1 LHHARGAIV
10 FFLKKLNQKVF
21 TFLSITF
28 FVMTLVFYPSLFG
41 GMPIAKSLPS
51 EAIAINSIPSEK
63 TPAVIQFNLAQ
74 AQTAPEA
81 ESSASETSESEAEEA
96 VIDFFKM
103 AMGALAGL
111 VLFIFGV
118 TRLSEGLED
127 LGTERMKNFLSK
139 CTTNRFAAVLTG
151 AVATTLLE
159 SSSVTIIMVI
169 AMVSAGVLTFVQSL
183 GVVLGSNIGTAV
195 GAQIISLNI
204 ELYVPILMFVGMM
217 LLFLGRTAQQK
228 TIGIIL
234 LGFGLMFYGL
244 EAIDEAMK
252 PFRDY
257 APFISWMEQLGSNPV
272 LGALVGAL
280 FTIIIQSSSATVA
293 IVITLASSGLIAL
306 PAGIAI
312 MLGAEVGTC
321 ADTLLSTIGRGS
333 AALRTGVFH
342 FLFNL
347 SSAILGIIFA
357 PQLVQLAQA
366 ISGGAGVGRQVANAQ
381 MLFNILGVVL
391 AIGFLPVIANLLA
404 RLVPDNQ
411 ADFERQQRQQQK
423 QEKAERVGVGV

>member
-1 LHHARGAIV
+1 MLFRSQLHHLNRKVAHFLILALCTLTFV
-10 FFLKKLNQKVF
+10 FSPSILLPNLPFPSSPSVEVNSKLP
-21 TFLSITF
+21 TTIL
-28 FVMTLVFYPSLFG
+28 TLGQQLV
-41 GMPIAKSLPS
+41 ATQ
-51 EAIAINSIPSEK
+51 A
-63 TPAVIQFNLAQ
+63 AQ
-74 AQTAPEA
+74 A
-81 ESSASETSESEAEEA
+81 SSEGSSEPSRDQ
-96 VIDFFKM
+96 VIDFFRM

-139 CTTNRFAAVLTG
+139 CTSNRFAGVLTG

-204 ELYVPILMFVGMM
+204 ELYVPILMFAGM
-217 LLFLGRTAQQK
+217 LLLFVGRTDRQK
-228 TIGIIL
+228 TIGIII

-257 APFISWMEQLGSNPV
+257 EPFINWMESLGNNPL
-272 LGALVGAL
+272 LGAIVGAI
-280 FTIIIQSSSATVA
+280 FTVIIQSSSATVA
-293 IVITLASSGLIAL
+293 IIITLASSGLIAL

-321 ADTLLSTIGRGS
+321 ADTLLSAIGRGS

-347 SSAILGIIFA
+347 VTASLGILFA
-357 PQLVQLAQA
+357 PQLAQLAQA
-366 ISGGAGVGRQVANAQ
+366 ISGGSGVGRQVANAQ

-391 AIGFLPVIANLLA
+391 VIGFLPIVA
-404 RLVPDNQ
+404 RLLEKLIPETEADLERRHRQ
-411 ADFERQQRQQQK
+411 AEKQK
-423 QEKAERVGVGV
+423 TSEQTGAIA